1 MTTEDINQITAAV
14 IAQLRQGATDLD
26 GIKASSALADTDNV
40 IAANGSTL
48 KKLPVSLFKKIV
60 ASGATV
66 YRLMVSGQTFKAD
79 TTAVLVGVT
88 KSEGGKI
95 EQLTALPKGW
105 RIKVEWKGSA
115 SAMSNVLSAPGTI
128 NPNAAPGS
136 TSVEIT
142 LYDGDPTTDQTA
154 QAIDEA
160 TLLLV
165 SDGKNG
171 KDGAQGAKG
180 DTGEKGEKGDTGAGA
195 PVVIY
200 EGWYLPNSGETTDTT
215 NFTDSTQVLQ
225 PTAYVGNYT
234 DADGKEW
241 TTVFECEG
249 FPDWF
254 DHVIEHGYPYNNGIG
269 SGIPFVKDFTA
280 DGNGGAYY
288 NFNAF
293 VSTSSYYKKLPCFSS
308 LYCGLKK
315 IDDTHFQLYPDK
327 TGTRPFSAF
336 DTTTVDCSLFAFGNR
351 AYNRIIDITDCKK
364 IRVSLSGH
372 VRRPTNYTWL
382 QASYDATAFAGY
394 SESQV
399 GYGSIAVDF
408 EIDVASK
415 QYRQTRV
422 AYSAYYRTSH
432 TAEIGKTPESWSA
445 ECVCPWQ
452 KILDNRNW
460 VIFAAGKLCF
470 SFNFGA
476 NTMLIPGTQIKIEK
490 IE

>member
-26 GIKASSALADTDNV
+26 GIKASSTLADTDNV
-40 IAANGSTL
+40 IAANGSTV

-66 YRLMVSGQTFKAD
+66 YRLMVSGQTFKGD

-128 NPNAAPGS
+128 NPNAAAGS

-154 QAIDEA
+154 QTIDEA

-165 SDGKNG
+165 S
-171 KDGAQGAKG
+171 DGAQGAKG
-180 DTGEKGEKGDTGAGA
+180 DTGEKGDKGDTGAGA

-241 TTVFECEG
+241 TGAFECEG

-254 DHVIEHGYPYNNGIG
+254 DYVIEKAYPYNNGIG
-269 SGIPFVKDFTA
+269 SGMPFVKDFTA
-280 DGNGGAYY
+280 DGSGAYY
-288 NFNAF
+288 NFDTF
-293 VSTSSYYKKLPCFSS
+293 VNKTKYYKKIPCFSQS
-308 LYCGLKK
+308 FIGIKK
-315 IDDTHFQLYPDK
+315 IDDTHFKLFYDK
-327 TGTRPFSAF
+327 TGNNEFLAF
-336 DTTTVDCSLFAFGNR
+336 DPATVDCSLFAFGNR
-351 AYNRIIDITDCKK
+351 AYNLIIDISGSKK
-364 IRVSLSGH
+364 IRVSVSGH
-372 VRRPTNYTWL
+372 IMKPSQYSWIQN
-382 QASYDATAFAGY
+382 AYDVTAFAGY
-394 SESQV
+394 QNLQV
-399 GYGSIAVDF
+399 GYGSLCVDY
-408 EIDVASK
+408 EIEAAAK
-415 QYRQTRV
+415 RYRQTRV
-422 AYSAYYRTSH
+422 AYSAYCRRLH
-432 TAEIGKTPESWSA
+432 TEEMGKVPESWSA
-445 ECVCPWQ
+445 QCVAPWQ
-452 KILDNRNW
+452 KIWDNRNW
-460 VIFAAGKLCF
+460 VVMVNKRLCF

-476 NTMLIPGTQIKIEK
+476 NCMLIPGAYIKIEK